1 MTIVCVHWIIFPYK
15 KKKHKTQKR
24 EIFLE
29 TIDRIYFIV
38 HFHQAILNKSMRK
51 KNYRMTELSYE
62 LSIVTLIIDLI
73 IELAKHIEFF
83 CVHTFVLI
91 ITIIIF
97 KLLHSP

>member
-1 MTIVCVHWIIFPYK
+1 MYHKWPLFVYIGLIFPYK
-15 KKKHKTQKR
+15 KKKYKKEIQKR

-29 TIDRIYFIV
+29 T
-38 HFHQAILNKSMRK
+38 MWK
-51 KNYRMTELSYE
+51 KNYRLTELSYE
-62 LSIVTLIIDLI
+62 LSIVIFNDLI

-83 CVHTFVLI
+83 CVHAFVLI